1 MPDHSLPDPTLPD
14 HSLPPYRIPVWGWIL
29 LVLAVAMLVG
39 LIAIVFR
46 DHQRVTQVTLGPAG
60 APSALAAAP
69 ALTAHTPVTG

>member
-1 MPDHSLPDPTLPD
+1 MPDHSLPD

-29 LVLAVAMLVG
+29 LVLALAMLVG

-46 DHQRVTQVTLGPAG
+46 DHQRLRQVTLGPAG

-69 ALTAHTPVTG
+69 AFAAPAPVTG